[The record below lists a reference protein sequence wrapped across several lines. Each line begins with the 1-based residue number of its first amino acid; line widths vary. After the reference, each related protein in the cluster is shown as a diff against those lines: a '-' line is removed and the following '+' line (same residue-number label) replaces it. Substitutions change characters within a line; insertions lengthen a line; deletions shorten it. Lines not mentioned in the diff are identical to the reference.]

1 MSALPASDAAKIA
14 ILIGAF
20 VGVYGLSRWAS
31 RQTES
36 VPPSPDLPPEPSH
49 VPLLDAPQQW
59 SKVVPIDVRSQFA
72 STEVVDEEA
81 LRPVRILN
89 MYFSRFDIVTGPS
102 DPTTFADEIFVDL
115 YNENSGHKWTSSY
128 FVTTPRGLDQM
139 LEDEHWQYAFA
150 DQTFFLRRYDPKVIR
165 QMILEHLMGTQEKPS
180 LPKEEEG
187 RYM

>member
-1 MSALPASDAAKIA
+1 
-14 ILIGAF
+14 
-20 VGVYGLSRWAS
+20 
-31 RQTES
+31 
-36 VPPSPDLPPEPSH
+36 
-49 VPLLDAPQQW
+49 
-59 SKVVPIDVRSQFA
+59 
-72 STEVVDEEA
+72 
-81 LRPVRILN
+81 
-89 MYFSRFDIVTGPS
+89 MYFSRFDIVPGPP

-150 DQTFFLRRYDPKVIR
+150 NQTFFVRRYDAKVIR

-180 LPKEEEG
+180 PPKEED